1 MSPFC
6 LLFPKLGTKP
16 RNKPRWAVKERLAF
30 RDGRLLNGLQLEW
43 NTKWKQYGIKN
54 KHIFSAWNKHIPPA
68 GPETK
73 RHCLAI

>member
-1 MSPFC
+1 MGCEGKVGFQ
-6 LLFPKLGTKP
+6 
-16 RNKPRWAVKERLAF
+16 RWKAFKWLAVGMF
-30 RDGRLLNGLQLEW
+30 

>member
-30 RDGRLLNGLQLEW
+30 RDGRLLNGLQLE
-43 NTKWKQYGIKN
+43 
-54 KHIFSAWNKHIPPA
+54 
-68 GPETK
+68 
-73 RHCLAI
+73 CLTQNGNNMV